1 MDNNTNDCHILL
13 EKKSRKGNPV
23 RENIGQLQ
31 ENCTWA
37 YNEYFYAV
45 FDKGFFKDEE
55 NFKRILEEIRLNPES
70 TTYYDHKALRVA
82 LPKPNLFNND
92 FIQGDV

>member
-1 MDNNTNDCHILL
+1 MMIEEPKIYTCRSKRKIRPVEQVQRRNLEELVEYMDNNTNDCHILL

-45 FDKGFFKDEE
+45 FDKAFLKDEE
-55 NFKRILEEIRLNPES
+55 NFKRIL
-70 TTYYDHKALRVA
+70 
-82 LPKPNLFNND
+82 
-92 FIQGDV
+92 